1 VSSATR
7 PQPVIRRR
15 RWDDRS
21 KPAVLPPPA
30 GHRLRVG
37 WPVRPLR
44 RSDAG
49 PARPGERQGPA
60 AGNPDGPRYR
70 TGSSRS
76 DPSLMVIPASTSP
89 QMSLGPSAVS
99 SRRCRNDGDD
109 AGVPRRP
116 DLVRRLAIPVV
127 PSRMRDKERAG
138 IAGFAMRREF
148 TSRGCR
154 SGPRG
159 GSDPDRRHEGRVR
172 ETSRAA
178 VGLIIGPVSAPGRQ
192 VQGRSCLNIPAAGPT
207 ASVSAEPLLVMRS
220 RAGGDDGPS
229 YRGRTGCRRARHP
242 PSHVPVRPTAM
253 ARCSTSRRAA
263 IGRLM
268 REKLP
273 DVGQLYD
280 AHGRPRRRA
289 SSPPRPARA
298 KIASPAMLDVASSAD
313 AGPSRR
319 GDRQP
324 KFRPSG
330 RGTIIE
336 PAVRVRRS
344 ADEGSGRRRCGRGAG
359 EWVVAGEGRPGW
371 TRSLKARTGRGPR
384 SVIPTTTGRRGG
396 ASGKHG

>member
-70 TGSSRS
+70 AGSSRS

-89 QMSLGPSAVS
+89 QMSLGPSTVS

-116 DLVRRLAIPVV
+116 DLVRRRAIPVV
-127 PSRMRDKERAG
+127 PSRMRDQERAR

-148 TSRGCR
+148 TARGCR

-192 VQGRSCLNIPAAGPT
+192 VPGRSCISIPAAGPT
-207 ASVSAEPLLVMRS
+207 DSVLAEPLLCLRS

-229 YRGRTGCRRARHP
+229 HRGRTGCRRARHP
-242 PSHVPVRPTAM
+242 PSHVPVRLTAM

-268 REKLP
+268 RGK
-273 DVGQLYD
+273 V
-280 AHGRPRRRA
+280 ARRRA
-289 SSPPRPARA
+289 TLRRPRAPAPT
-298 KIASPAMLDVASSAD
+298 SEQPATSGPCEDRLPRRHARRRVLR
-313 AGPSRR
+313 GCGPVPSRR
-319 GDRQP
+319 ATTEVSPVGTGDYHRT
-324 KFRPSG
+324 S
-330 RGTIIE
+330 
-336 PAVRVRRS
+336 
-344 ADEGSGRRRCGRGAG
+344 
-359 EWVVAGEGRPGW
+359 
-371 TRSLKARTGRGPR
+371 RTGPPVG
-384 SVIPTTTGRRGG
+384 
-396 ASGKHG
+396 